1 MRSCRLAPLQG
12 RDDTRSQASPSPHRP
27 LTPFHA
33 TDRPDR
39 LFPGAL
45 GEGRLLAVTAFIGRT
60 QELRALADVIATS
73 GGPAA
78 ALVTGVPGC
87 GKSRLLAEARRL
99 APRVPSFAVVGF
111 ESEHQVPLAAAAGLF
126 RALVAIP
133 HHGEALDAAVFGS
146 VGKGPAAQ
154 ATQEASAFEPLRIFE
169 SARRALR
176 TVEPAVLV
184 IDDLQWVDDLSLS
197 LCHYLVRAAAES
209 SQRLAILAA
218 TRPGGP
224 GDELFESLPE
234 TRLHRID
241 LGALDREDG
250 TALALA
256 LDPLLD
262 AEAAGTL
269 WRRAQG
275 IPFWLEGLVLYGQ
288 AGDGLQQILRRRLRG
303 AGRDAAT
310 LLGTLALAG
319 RPISVETAAEVLD
332 HQPERVEAVLNVL
345 VERGLAE
352 LHQGGAQ
359 PAHDLIRATALAQ
372 LPEEARLRTH
382 RRLAARLERDAG
394 ADLQLLRLALEHR
407 RAAGLPVLRLA
418 MKMASSPQRR
428 LLGIDGAEE
437 LGSLADEDDALT
449 PDTVAL
455 QAFVAALSY
464 ELGQH
469 EQALTRWSLVA
480 EQAEAR
486 GTRAA
491 AALDASRAA
500 YALGRADEARE
511 FLSRS
516 RDLLP
521 ADAVLSLKQTTHEAA
536 ICLWLERRAPEG
548 RALAREAA
556 SVARRLAGKR
566 TPPGQDDSSLQ
577 RALLDALRIEYEATM
592 QQGDAEALLR
602 AAEQRHAAARGVGL
616 EEVLEANLA
625 LGVALRQNGRVRQ
638 AVARFRR
645 VWAATQRA
653 VLPRLAIDAG
663 FWLGRTL
670 AMIGD
675 LEGADRIVRETSEL
689 ARRVGDVPRARHR
702 VARVASGVWLERG
715 RVAQALSLLDH
726 EIAQVANEHQRIVL
740 HGDRAVWAARLKG
753 AVAAETVRAQLEAA
767 ESCAASVG
775 CPRCTG
781 ELLLLM
787 AEALSRVGDHET
799 ARIALERRDHLGFPL
814 DDLDRLAYGHA
825 AALAAA
831 ETGERPAALETALAV
846 AESTPYRLAALWIR
860 LDLGRALA
868 TINDERAVIELQRAA
883 VAAQDRGAET
893 IHDLAEQSLRALG
906 VRTWRRGSAGAPLTG
921 REEEVAR
928 LVAGG
933 ATNREVA
940 STLFL
945 SPKTVERHLANVFRK
960 LEVRNRTELAAG
972 LADVGTKRT

>member
-1 MRSCRLAPLQG
+1 
-12 RDDTRSQASPSPHRP
+12 
-27 LTPFHA
+27 
-33 TDRPDR
+33 
-39 LFPGAL
+39 
-45 GEGRLLAVTAFIGRT
+45 VTAFIGRT
-60 QELRALADVIATS
+60 QELRALAEVIATS

-78 ALVTGVPGC
+78 ALVTGVPGS

-111 ESEHQVPLAAAAGLF
+111 ESERQVPLAAAAGLF
-126 RALVAIP
+126 RALVAVP
-133 HHGEALDAAVFGS
+133 HHGEALDAVVFGS
-146 VGKGPAAQ
+146 VADGPAA
-154 ATQEASAFEPLRIFE
+154 EARPDAGTFEPLRIFE
-169 SARRALR
+169 AARRALR

-197 LCHYLVRAAAES
+197 LCHYLVRAASES

-224 GDELFESLPE
+224 GDELFDSLPE
-234 TRLHRID
+234 GCLDRID

-250 TALALA
+250 TALAQA
-256 LDPLLD
+256 LDPELD

-288 AGDGLQQILRRRLRG
+288 AGDGLQQILTRRLRG
-303 AGRDAAT
+303 AGRDAAM
-310 LLGTLALAG
+310 LLGTLALSG
-319 RPISVETAAEVLD
+319 RPVSVGAAAEVLD
-332 HQPERVEAVLNVL
+332 HRPERVEAALGVL

-352 LHQGGAQ
+352 MHEDGAL
-359 PAHDLIRATALAQ
+359 PAHDLIRATAVAQ
-372 LPEEARLRTH
+372 LPKEARLRTH

-428 LLGIDGAEE
+428 LLGIDGAEQ
-437 LGSLADEDDALT
+437 LGALADEGDALT

-455 QAFVAALSY
+455 HAGVAALSY

-486 GTRAA
+486 GTRAS
-491 AALDASRAA
+491 AALEASRAA

-511 FLSRS
+511 LLSRS

-521 ADAVLSLKQTTHEAA
+521 LGDAVLSLKQATHEAA

-556 SVARRLAGKR
+556 SVARRLAAR
-566 TPPGQDDSSLQ
+566 RAPPERGDSNLR
-577 RALLDALRIEYEATM
+577 RALLDALRIEYEAAM

-602 AAEQRHAAARGVGL
+602 TADEREAAARGVGL

-653 VLPRLAIDAG
+653 VLPRLTVDAG

-670 AMIGD
+670 ALIGE
-675 LEGADRIVRETSEL
+675 LEEADRIVRETSEL

-715 RVAQALSLLDH
+715 RVAQALSLLDQ
-726 EIAQVANEHQRIVL
+726 EIAQGADEHQRIVL

-799 ARIALERRDHLGFPL
+799 AGIALERRDHLEFPL

-831 ETGERPAALETALAV
+831 DAGERVAALETALAV

-893 IHDLAEQSLRALG
+893 IHDLAEQSLRVLG

-960 LEVRNRTELAAG
+960 LDVRNRTELAG
-972 LADVGTKRT
+972 RLADVGTKRT